1 MDVIVVAAMIV
12 AVIIYHPLL
21 LPIPIPI
28 PLPIL
33 PQYVVKKIINVRS
46 AVVEDK
52 L

>member
-1 MDVIVVAAMIV
+1 MDVIVVAAAMIV

-21 LPIPIPI
+21 LPIPI